1 MKKDRGIFTLE
12 AVIVMGTIIFIIFA
26 IIMAFLLIYQNAV
39 MYYVATQ
46 AAQEGAMM
54 WTDPTRTLDGT
65 GGVEGD
71 RSLNYYYHRIGE
83 FFGGGGIS
91 ENKAKISNWAKQKLK
106 ELTPNTIVG
115 SGAETVKVEFHNYVL
130 VRIIEVSI
138 NKEIDIPFKEIA
150 KYFSADLDMSVT
162 AKATVADAPE
172 YIRNV
177 DYGMELAGE
186 IWKLVSGKL
195 GDLFSA
201 NKGS

>member
-1 MKKDRGIFTLE
+1 MKKEQGVYTTE
-12 AVIVMGTIIFIIFA
+12 AVIVMSTIIFIIFA

-46 AAQEGAMM
+46 AAQEGAVM

-65 GGVEGD
+65 GGGEGD

-115 SGAETVKVEFHNYVL
+115 SGAETVKVEFHNYVM
-130 VRIIEVSI
+130 VRIVEVSI
-138 NKEIDIPFKEIA
+138 TKEIDIPFKEIA
-150 KYFSADLDMSVT
+150 RYFSADLDMSVT

>member
-1 MKKDRGIFTLE
+1 MKKEHGAFTLE
-12 AVIVMGTIIFIIFA
+12 AVIVMSTIIFIIFA

-46 AAQEGAMM
+46 AAQEGAVM
-54 WTDPTRTLDGT
+54 WSDPARTLDGT
-65 GGVEGD
+65 GGGAGD

-91 ENKAKISNWAKQKLK
+91 ENKSKISNWAKQKLK

-130 VRIIEVSI
+130 VRIVEVSI
-138 NKEIDIPFKEIA
+138 TKEINIPFKEIA
-150 KYFSADLDMSVT
+150 RYFNADLDMSVS

-186 IWKLVSGKL
+186 LWKLVSGKL
-195 GDLFSA
+195 GDLFNA